1 VTGVQTCALPIYHE
15 IGLGGRAGRREPVP
29 DQGGDDLVGVDGV
42 LGTAEGL
49 DPEALLVA
57 RSAEVRR
64 SHDRPRVPL
73 AMSTPS
79 VWCPACGAEY
89 TVGSRYCNECR
100 VELVVEPPAF
110 VDGGSAL
117 DDDDGDEAGDATD
130 LVELG
135 EFPRLHAQILRR
147 RLETAGLSVMV
158 EWSGPGGSALGTIL
172 VPDSQAEF
180 AEAVINEIEVDD
192 EVPDSSPEAYIAR
205 IEEHLGAVGA
215 LLDELRTRLEQ
226 AEPEP

>member
-1 VTGVQTCALPIYHE
+1 
-15 IGLGGRAGRREPVP
+15 
-29 DQGGDDLVGVDGV
+29 
-42 LGTAEGL
+42 
-49 DPEALLVA
+49 
-57 RSAEVRR
+57 
-64 SHDRPRVPL
+64 
-73 AMSTPS
+73 MSTPS

-89 TVGSRYCNECR
+89 TAGSRYCNECR
-100 VELVVEPPAF
+100 VELVIEPP
-110 VDGGSAL
+110 SANG
-117 DDDDGDEAGDATD
+117 DIDDEAGDATD

-226 AEPEP
+226 ADSEP

>member
-1 VTGVQTCALPIYHE
+1 
-15 IGLGGRAGRREPVP
+15 
-29 DQGGDDLVGVDGV
+29 
-42 LGTAEGL
+42 
-49 DPEALLVA
+49 
-57 RSAEVRR
+57 
-64 SHDRPRVPL
+64 
-73 AMSTPS
+73 MSTPS

-89 TVGSRYCNECR
+89 TAGSRYCNECR
-100 VELVVEPPAF
+100 VELVVEPPTGNGEN
-110 VDGGSAL
+110 D
-117 DDDDGDEAGDATD
+117 DEAGDATD

-192 EVPDSSPEAYIAR
+192 EVPDTSPEAYIAR

-215 LLDELRTRLEQ
+215 LLDELRTRLDQ
-226 AEPEP
+226 PEAND

>member
-1 VTGVQTCALPIYHE
+1 MS
-15 IGLGGRAGRREPVP
+15 
-29 DQGGDDLVGVDGV
+29 
-42 LGTAEGL
+42 
-49 DPEALLVA
+49 
-57 RSAEVRR
+57 SA
-64 SHDRPRVPL
+64 
-73 AMSTPS
+73 PS

-89 TVGSRYCNECR
+89 TAGSRYCNDCR
-100 VELVVEPPAF
+100 VELVVEPPPGL
-110 VDGGSAL
+110 DGEN
-117 DDDDGDEAGDATD
+117 DMNGDEEGGDATD

-172 VPDSQAEF
+172 VPESQAEF

-215 LLDELRTRLEQ
+215 LLDELRTRIDQ
-226 AEPEP
+226 RDAEG